1 MAKQFLPGG
10 LVSNIVNRATFD
22 RESAMRRP
30 TTADII
36 QARIGRMAGTAPKVP
51 TVAEG
56 AARESRL
63 ANTLRAYGLGTPA
76 TPTAAAG
83 AALKPSATDTV
94 SELLPSTGTPAM
106 AGLGAAG
113 RTMMQLGGWQDK
125 PYTLGQI
132 LGAGAEKGIA
142 AMKAQRE
149 AMAAAAEK
157 KAAAERQVGLD
168 ELSRRNIESQIKVR
182 ETPPAF
188 KPGTLYDFPVE
199 GGTQKGYIDSGGKVV
214 YVGGV
219 KKPEDKKKPSSKLF
233 AVNIPGEKTIYLR
246 ADDPILDDYLGN
258 KGRAMGAVV
267 TEAPKVVG
275 TQSEV
280 TPGLTKAAH
289 AKMVESTFNAQNN
302 IIELENVKAGFQDRF
317 LTLQGKLS
325 LAGAKFLD
333 MLDSSKPEDK
343 KFIAE
348 QSRWKTDAWNQVNKY
363 IKEITGA
370 QMSEA
375 EARRILNALPN
386 PDSSIF
392 KLTSPTEYKSQL
404 ETALRNAKMAVARQQ
419 YFLNEGLKP
428 EYYKTSLPE
437 EKRLGLSGFD
447 VIYRD
452 EKGNLIEYD
461 DMPKIM
467 DNYTDKIAAK
477 YETDE
482 YSNLTDD
489 QKIAMINQEVNSYF
503 GLTNTPGQGI

>member
-219 KKPEDKKKPSSKLF
+219 KKPTKEGKPSGFVGVYTKEGDFIGNVREDSPEADAYAKKGYKIIESTTISGTKEDVGLGAKAKGAIETDIMDIQESISDLNDISTSWNPRFQTFATRGEAFVKAALEKAGVDLSPDEEKLVGDVAVYKQNAWD
-233 AVNIPGEKTIYLR
+233 AVN
-246 ADDPILDDYLGN
+246 A
-258 KGRAMGAVV
+258 
-267 TEAPKVVG
+267 
-275 TQSEV
+275 
-280 TPGLTKAAH
+280 
-289 AKMVESTFNAQNN
+289 
-302 IIELENVKAGFQDRF
+302 
-317 LTLQGKLS
+317 
-325 LAGAKFLD
+325 
-333 MLDSSKPEDK
+333 
-343 KFIAE
+343 
-348 QSRWKTDAWNQVNKY
+348 Y
-363 IKEITGA
+363 IKYLTGA

-375 EARRILNALPN
+375 EARRIMKSF
-386 PDSSIF
+386 PDPRLGLF
-392 KLTSPTEYKSQL
+392 EGDSPTEYKRKLDAVLRKARLSL
-404 ETALRNAKMAVARQQ
+404 ARNAYALSK
-419 YFLNEGLKP
+419 GLKP
-428 EYYKTSLPE
+428 KLVTDADPDKNEDNLI
-437 EKRLGLSGFD
+437 F
-447 VIYRD
+447 VD
-452 EKGNLIEYD
+452 EKNRAIGIEQMPHIMRREESRLRKQFANLKKEDLENRVESEMRRIFA
-461 DMPKIM
+461 IG
-467 DNYTDKIAAK
+467 A
-477 YETDE
+477 
-482 YSNLTDD
+482 
-489 QKIAMINQEVNSYF
+489 
-503 GLTNTPGQGI
+503 